1 MKVRLLNDL
10 MLVSLDQPPKKK
22 VVSGVDIYYPEG
34 SHASSTEIQCWA
46 TVEAVG
52 PGKWATKK
60 GRPTNRR
67 VPNEVQP
74 GDRVMMTWYLSQV
87 ESNKALAGILGDGRV
102 IIRPEDVLCVEP
114 AKATTSQPAS

>member
-1 MKVRLLNDL
+1 MKVRLLQDL
-10 MLVSLDQPPKKK
+10 ILVKLDQPPKQK
-22 VVSGVDIYYPEG
+22 VVDGTTIYYPEG

-60 GRPTNRR
+60 GRPTAKR
-67 VPNEVQP
+67 VPNEVKP

-87 ESNKALAGILGDGRV
+87 ESNKALANILGDGRV

-114 AKATTSQPAS
+114 AQATSQPAA